1 MCLSNNRYPS
11 QAVDFS
17 DTILLALETKID
29 NEIYHVLGYSN
40 SVRST
45 GKPRPLAL
53 VGTAS
58 VHHDF
63 GWDIEP
69 VQYTTGN
76 AMLFALPA
84 EPGSFDAAGLMPTA
98 RYPHFMRD
106 FARPFASNDLAAT
119 RSRNPVGYARESA
132 PLVVKGFDDDTYD
145 VIISPKASA
154 IPSVLDQVDL
164 AKRPE
169 ANPALYAQLDLLYP
183 GWTFV
188 LFCFQEMDRDQHGC
202 ALMRYK
208 PMQRYSHLL
217 YAPGLDGHN
226 GAIEAGKVH
235 LNHTVIVG
243 TYDYAKSAQVHDV
256 YFEEDGIRDAMP
268 WLNTRVIGRQYN
280 ADFEAPQ
287 GDFLFLLEDVRQG
300 NYRARRMLPP
310 GWGSV
315 FGAPTTKPVY
325 I

>member
-17 DTILLALETKID
+17 DTIILALEANIGGD
-29 NEIYHVLGYSN
+29 IYHVLGYSN
-40 SVRST
+40 AVRSS
-45 GKPRPLAL
+45 GKPRPLAHL
-53 VGTAS
+53 GQAS
-58 VHHDF
+58 SHSDF
-63 GWDIEP
+63 GWDVEP
-69 VQYTTGN
+69 IKYATGN

-84 EPGSFDAAGLMPTA
+84 EPGTFDESGLLSSY

-106 FARPFASNDLAAT
+106 FAGPFTKNRRAPAMGRAIGF
-119 RSRNPVGYARESA
+119 SRELA
-132 PLVVKGFDDDTYD
+132 PLVVKGFDEGTYD
-145 VIISPKASA
+145 VVIASKASDIA
-154 IPSVLDQVDL
+154 SVIDQVDL
-164 AKRPE
+164 AKRP
-169 ANPALYAQLDLLYP
+169 AVNQTLYAQLDLLYP

-188 LFCFQEMDRDQHGC
+188 LFCFEEMEREQHGC

-208 PMQRYSHLL
+208 PMKKYSHLL

-226 GAIEAGKVH
+226 GAIESGNVH
-235 LNHTVIVG
+235 LNHTVVVG
-243 TYDYAKSAQVHDV
+243 TYDYTKSAAVQTIN
-256 YFEEDGIRDAMP
+256 FEEDGIRDAMP
-268 WLNTRVIGRQYN
+268 WLPRRVIGKEY
-280 ADFEAPQ
+280 DVGTEVPQ

-300 NYRARRMLPP
+300 NYRARRMQPP